1 MIMQP
6 IDKAILLLQILNILV
21 LIRIVLDIF
30 HIIIL
35 IARMEDENDRQFI
48 R

>member
-21 LIRIVLDIF
+21 LIHIVLDIF

-35 IARMEDENDRQFI
+35 IAKMEVNDD
-48 R
+48 

>member
-30 HIIIL
+30 NIIIL
-35 IARMEDENDRQFI
+35 IARLEKEK
-48 R
+48 

>member
-1 MIMQP
+1 MQP

-35 IARMEDENDRQFI
+35 IAELEGKND
-48 R
+48 